1 MLPTARVTVVGS
13 GGQRVEATV
22 LFDTGSDR
30 TYVCDKLVRQ
40 ANPVWVGSES
50 VAYAAFGG
58 ARSSDEPR
66 DVYRVDMYG
75 SNMASPSL
83 LSVKAVRV
91 PVICAPLQRP
101 SLPAEV
107 LNSFSHLELA
117 DPLTERQLTIDILV
131 GIDHY
136 WNLVKQGELRL
147 DGGPVAQE
155 TALGWVISGQVS
167 APLAGGATSLLCL
180 GDIHE
185 QSLQR
190 LWSLEGIGVR
200 EPEEG
205 DSELLARFNA
215 SVVRADGRYEV
226 ALPWKTD
233 SIERLQENRAAAEA
247 RLAGLSRRLA
257 KDPDLGV
264 AYSEALQEME
274 KAGVVEEV
282 PTEELDGPHPCF
294 YLPHRPVVK
303 DSSTSTRVR
312 PVFDASAA
320 GPNGISLN
328 DCLEVGPSLVPSLVD
343 LLLRFRRWRIAV
355 TADISKAFLQVALRK
370 EDRDVHRFLW
380 LHSDGRK
387 RVMRFRRVTFGV
399 SSSPFLLNATIR
411 HHLSAY
417 PPSRAVMEMSENFY
431 VDDLIS
437 GADSEEEARALLA
450 EAQSVMTDA
459 GMTLTKAKSNSPLVF
474 DKAHAVSGSGEP
486 ESVKVL
492 GVQWNPDGD
501 TFSFEGLVLP
511 PDVIPTKRVV
521 LSCVAR
527 LFDPL
532 GFVSPFTMVAKML
545 FQELWQLG
553 LGWDDELPAD
563 SSKIFLDWLRVI
575 RSLKQLSIPRCYSS
589 SGWNQGK
596 SVSIH
601 AFGDASP
608 KGYGAAVYLRTAQSD
623 GPAEVSLV
631 IAKARLAPLKRV
643 TLPRLEL
650 LGSLLAARLAV
661 LVRQALRL
669 PDDTATLCW
678 TDSMIALGWI
688 RGSPQRWKQFV
699 SNRVTEIQSLT
710 APSDW
715 SHCPSEVNPA
725 DLTTRGL
732 SAEELVESQLWFSG
746 PSWLATPEGRPDA
759 GEALVSGEELP
770 EAVQVTGA
778 AVADGS
784 EQTERG
790 GGALSLVAAVIGK
803 PLFDCARWS
812 SLSKAVRVAGWVRRF
827 ISNAKSARQERIL
840 GDLTTEEI
848 VSARITILRE
858 AQQQVYAAE
867 ISLLRQGKAVP
878 RRSSL
883 FHLTPFVD
891 EDGLVRVRGRL
902 QQSGLSHEEQ
912 HPVLLPK
919 GRVAELLVRDQ
930 HRLMSHCGVS
940 TLITAVRAAYFVVG
954 LRCLAKRV
962 KRSCMSCQRQD
973 AVACNEPAAPL
984 PRDRVTRAPPFAV
997 TGVDF
1002 AGPVFAVDC
1011 PRQKLYVCLFT
1022 CAVTRAVH
1030 LEMTGSLSQ
1039 AEFLM
1044 ALRRFAARRGLPSV
1058 IYSDNA
1064 RTFIGAD
1071 AMLQRYFGHLAPKWK
1086 FIVPRSPWWGGWWE
1100 RLVRSVKVGL
1110 RKSLGTR
1117 CLTRLELETVLTEV
1131 ESCVNSR
1138 PLTQVTDSADS
1149 GSPLTPSH
1157 FLTERGAGFQARVL
1171 EDPEAV
1177 SGKTLSERVR
1187 VRERRLNRFWTVWRD
1202 EYLRNLPQSVRRFT
1216 SHGKLQPGSVV
1227 LIRED
1232 HVPRMKWEL
1241 GTITKL
1247 YPGRDGVTRSAEV
1260 RTQGGQLR
1268 TRAVQRLCDLELM
1281 D

>member
-1 MLPTARVTVVGS
+1 
-13 GGQRVEATV
+13 
-22 LFDTGSDR
+22 
-30 TYVCDKLVRQ
+30 
-40 ANPVWVGSES
+40 
-50 VAYAAFGG
+50 
-58 ARSSDEPR
+58 
-66 DVYRVDMYG
+66 
-75 SNMASPSL
+75 
-83 LSVKAVRV
+83 
-91 PVICAPLQRP
+91 
-101 SLPAEV
+101 
-107 LNSFSHLELA
+107 
-117 DPLTERQLTIDILV
+117 
-131 GIDHY
+131 
-136 WNLVKQGELRL
+136 
-147 DGGPVAQE
+147 
-155 TALGWVISGQVS
+155 
-167 APLAGGATSLLCL
+167 
-180 GDIHE
+180 
-185 QSLQR
+185 
-190 LWSLEGIGVR
+190 
-200 EPEEG
+200 
-205 DSELLARFNA
+205 
-215 SVVRADGRYEV
+215 
-226 ALPWKTD
+226 
-233 SIERLQENRAAAEA
+233 
-247 RLAGLSRRLA
+247 
-257 KDPDLGV
+257 
-264 AYSEALQEME
+264 
-274 KAGVVEEV
+274 
-282 PTEELDGPHPCF
+282 
-294 YLPHRPVVK
+294 
-303 DSSTSTRVR
+303 
-312 PVFDASAA
+312 
-320 GPNGISLN
+320 
-328 DCLEVGPSLVPSLVD
+328 
-343 LLLRFRRWRIAV
+343 
-355 TADISKAFLQVALRK
+355 
-370 EDRDVHRFLW
+370 
-380 LHSDGRK
+380 
-387 RVMRFRRVTFGV
+387 
-399 SSSPFLLNATIR
+399 
-411 HHLSAY
+411 
-417 PPSRAVMEMSENFY
+417 
-431 VDDLIS
+431 
-437 GADSEEEARALLA
+437 
-450 EAQSVMTDA
+450 
-459 GMTLTKAKSNSPLVF
+459 
-474 DKAHAVSGSGEP
+474 
-486 ESVKVL
+486 
-492 GVQWNPDGD
+492 
-501 TFSFEGLVLP
+501 
-511 PDVIPTKRVV
+511 
-521 LSCVAR
+521 
-527 LFDPL
+527 
-532 GFVSPFTMVAKML
+532 ML

-563 SSKIFLDWLRVI
+563 SSVIFLDWLRGI

-631 IAKARLAPLKRV
+631 MAKARLAPLKRV

-790 GGALSLVAAVIGK
+790 GGALSLVAAVSGE

-812 SLSKAVRVAGWVRRF
+812 SLLKAVRVAGWVRRF

-962 KRSCMSCQRQD
+962 KRSCVSCQRQD

-1071 AMLQRYFGHLAPKWK
+1071 AMLQRYFGHPAPKWK

-1177 SGKTLSERVR
+1177 SGKTLSERAR

-1216 SHGKLQPGSVV
+1216 SHGKLQPGSVA